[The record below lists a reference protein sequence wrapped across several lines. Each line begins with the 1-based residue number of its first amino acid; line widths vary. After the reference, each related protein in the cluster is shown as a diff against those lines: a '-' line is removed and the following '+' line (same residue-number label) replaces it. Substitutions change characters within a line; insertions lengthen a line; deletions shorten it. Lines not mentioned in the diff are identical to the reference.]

1 MSNDPNAAKYQI
13 RARIS
18 AEGVID
24 KPDVV
29 GAVFGQTEGLLGD
42 ELDLRDLQKSGRIG
56 RIEVE
61 IDSRKGKSEGEIR
74 SPPRWT
80 RSRPPSWPL
89 ASRPSTVSVPA
100 GPRSRSSASRIS
112 VSPSAR
118 RSSNAPRSILQKLQE
133 EAKGVGIDLTESVRK
148 AVQVE
153 EITTYG
159 PEHLPAGPN
168 IDQADALIVVEGRSD
183 VLNLL
188 RCGIKN
194 VIAVE
199 GTSVPQTVKDLSRG
213 KTVTVFTDGDRAGE
227 LILREMLQTMD
238 IDFVARAPRGSEV
251 EELTQKQLVKCLRNK
266 IPIEPVPGDDR
277 LRVLGLD
284 PYPDG
289 RARRRVRGRTFRARG
304 GERRDERRDDRR
316 DDRRDNR
323 REPERERMP
332 PPPPPN
338 RPAPMPVAPPPPPAA
353 LSPELQRYLE
363 LLGSVENASR
373 SLILGADDA
382 VVREAPIKEMIET
395 IQALDVPAK
404 TLIFDGVVSQRL
416 LDVAQEKG
424 IGTGHRE
431 PRGRGRKDPRGSPR
445 RDEARPPAPGRS
457 LGGRGRDPT
466 PSGPGRSLGRDRLRA
481 SAP

>member
-1 MSNDPNAAKYQI
+1 MTNDPNAAKYQI

-61 IDSRKGKSEGEIR
+61 IDSRKGKSEGEILI
-74 SPPRWT
+74 
-80 RSRPPSWPL
+80 PSSLDQVETAIL
-89 ASRPSTVSVPA
+89 ASGLETVDRIGPCRAKIEVVSVEDI
-100 GPRSRSSASRIS
+100 RIS
-112 VSPSAR
+112 KRQKVVERAKE
-118 RSSNAPRSILQKLQE
+118 ILAHLQE
-133 EAKGVGIDLTESVRK
+133 ESKGVGLDLTEAVRK

-159 PEHLPAGPN
+159 PEHLPSGPN

-251 EELTQKQLVKCLRNK
+251 EELTQKQLLKCLRNK
-266 IPIEPVPGDDR
+266 IPINQYLEMSGFESTGSTREPREERAEEG
-277 LRVLGLD
+277 G
-284 PYPDG
+284 G
-289 RARRRVRGRTFRARG
+289 RGERR
-304 GERRDERRDDRR
+304 EDRRDERGGG
-316 DDRRDNR
+316 R
-323 REPERERMP
+323 REERERVPPIRAP
-332 PPPPPN
+332 PP
-338 RPAPMPVAPPPPPAA
+338 PPPPPAA
-353 LSPELQRYLE
+353 PAAPLSPELQHYFE
-363 LLGSVENASR
+363 LLDSVENASK
-373 SLILGADDA
+373 SLFVGEGDAIVGEAPVKDMIDALAGLGTPAKA
-382 VVREAPIKEMIET
+382 VV
-395 IQALDVPAK
+395 
-404 TLIFDGVVSQRL
+404 FDGIVSQRL

-424 IGTGHRE
+424 ILTVVATRLGPVGKMPENIRVFTKADLA
-431 PRGRGRKDPRGSPR
+431 PPNS
-445 RDEARPPAPGRS
+445 AR
-457 LGGRGRDPT
+457 
-466 PSGPGRSLGRDRLRA
+466 
-481 SAP
+481 

>member
-1 MSNDPNAAKYQI
+1 MTSDPNAAKYQI

-29 GAVFGQTEGLLGD
+29 GAVFGQTEGLMGD

-61 IDSRKGKSEGEIR
+61 IDSRKGKSEGEIVI
-74 SPPRWT
+74 
-80 RSRPPSWPL
+80 PSSL
-89 ASRPSTVSVPA
+89 DQVETAIVASGLETVDRIGPCRAKIEVVSVEDI
-100 GPRSRSSASRIS
+100 RIS
-112 VSPSAR
+112 KRQKVVERAKE
-118 RSSNAPRSILQKLQE
+118 ILGRLQE
-133 EAKGVGIDLTESVRK
+133 ESKGVGLDLTEAVRA

-251 EELTQKQLVKCLRNK
+251 EELTQKQLLKCLRNK
-266 IPIEPVPGDDR
+266 IPINQYLEMSGFESTGATREPRDERGE
-277 LRVLGLD
+277 GG
-284 PYPDG
+284 G
-289 RARRRVRGRTFRARG
+289 RP
-304 GERRDERRDDRR
+304 ERREERDGSGGSRRDDR
-316 DDRRDNR
+316 DRAPARA
-323 REPERERMP
+323 P
-332 PPPPPN
+332 
-338 RPAPMPVAPPPPPAA
+338 PAPAAPVATAPSVP
-353 LSPELQRYLE
+353 LSPELGRYFE
-363 LLGSVENASR
+363 LLNGVENASR
-373 SLILGADDA
+373 CLFVGENDA
-382 VVREAPIKEMIET
+382 VVGEAPVKEMIDAIGQLAT
-395 IQALDVPAK
+395 PAK
-404 TLIFDGVVSQRL
+404 AVVFDGIVSQRL

-424 IGTGHRE
+424 IGTVVGTRLGPIGKFPE
-431 PRGRGRKDPRGSPR
+431 QVKIYTRAD
-445 RDEARPPAPGRS
+445 
-457 LGGRGRDPT
+457 LGGPGG
-466 PSGPGRSLGRDRLRA
+466 GPR
-481 SAP
+481 

>member
-1 MSNDPNAAKYQI
+1 MTNDPNAAKYQI

-61 IDSRKGKSEGEIR
+61 IDSRKGKSEGEILI
-74 SPPRWT
+74 
-80 RSRPPSWPL
+80 PSSLDQVETAIL
-89 ASRPSTVSVPA
+89 ASGLETVDRIGPCRAKIEVVSVEDI
-100 GPRSRSSASRIS
+100 RIS
-112 VSPSAR
+112 KRQKVVERAKE
-118 RSSNAPRSILQKLQE
+118 ILAHLQE
-133 EAKGVGIDLTESVRK
+133 ESKGVGLDLTEAVRK

-159 PEHLPAGPN
+159 LEHLPSGPN

-251 EELTQKQLVKCLRNK
+251 EELTQKQLLKCLRNK
-266 IPIEPVPGDDR
+266 IPINQYLEMSGFESTGSTREPREERAEEG
-277 LRVLGLD
+277 G
-284 PYPDG
+284 G
-289 RARRRVRGRTFRARG
+289 RGERR
-304 GERRDERRDDRR
+304 EDRRDERGGG
-316 DDRRDNR
+316 R
-323 REPERERMP
+323 REERERVPPIRAP
-332 PPPPPN
+332 PP
-338 RPAPMPVAPPPPPAA
+338 PPPPPAA
-353 LSPELQRYLE
+353 PAAPLSPELQHYFE
-363 LLGSVENASR
+363 LLDSVENASK
-373 SLILGADDA
+373 SLFVGEDDA
-382 VVREAPIKEMIET
+382 IVGEAPVKEMIDA
-395 IQALDVPAK
+395 IANLAAPAK
-404 TLIFDGVVSQRL
+404 AVVFDGIVSQRL

-424 IGTGHRE
+424 IVTVVATR
-431 PRGRGRKDPRGSPR
+431 
-445 RDEARPPAPGRS
+445 
-457 LGGRGRDPT
+457 LGPVGKMPENVRVFTKADL
-466 PSGPGRSLGRDRLRA
+466 SVA
-481 SAP
+481 SAGR

>member
-1 MSNDPNAAKYQI
+1 MTNDPNAAKYQI
-13 RARIS
+13 RARIT
-18 AEGVID
+18 ADGVID

-29 GAVFGQTEGLLGD
+29 GAVFGQTEGLLGE

-61 IDSRKGKSEGEIR
+61 IDSRKGKSEGEIII
-74 SPPRWT
+74 
-80 RSRPPSWPL
+80 PSSLDQVETAIL
-89 ASRPSTVSVPA
+89 ASGLETVDRIGPCRAKIEIISVEDI
-100 GPRSRSSASRIS
+100 RIS
-112 VSPSAR
+112 KRQKVVERAKE
-118 RSSNAPRSILQKLQE
+118 ILSRLQE
-133 EAKGVGIDLTESVRK
+133 DSKGVGLDLTEAVRK

-251 EELTQKQLVKCLRNK
+251 EELTQKQLLKCLRNK
-266 IPIEPVPGDDR
+266 IPINQYLEMSGFESTGATREPREERGEE
-277 LRVLGLD
+277 GG
-284 PYPDG
+284 G
-289 RARRRVRGRTFRARG
+289 RSERREEHG
-304 GERRDERRDDRR
+304 GGGGPSRRDERERD
-316 DDRRDNR
+316 
-323 REPERERMP
+323 RERGP
-332 PPPPPN
+332 PSRAPTP
-338 RPAPMPVAPPPPPAA
+338 PAPVPAA
-353 LSPELQRYLE
+353 PLPPELSRYFD
-363 LLGSVENASR
+363 LLHGVENASR
-373 SLILGADDA
+373 CLFVGENDS
-382 VVREAPIKEMIET
+382 VVGEAPVKEMIEAVAKLT
-395 IQALDVPAK
+395 TPAK
-404 TLIFDGVVSQRL
+404 AIVFDGIVSQRL

-424 IGTGHRE
+424 IGTVVGTRMG
-431 PRGRGRKDPRGSPR
+431 PVGKFPDQVRIFTKADLG
-445 RDEARPPAPGRS
+445 PAG
-457 LGGRGRDPT
+457 GGR
-466 PSGPGRSLGRDRLRA
+466 
-481 SAP
+481 

>member
-1 MSNDPNAAKYQI
+1 MTNDPSAAKYQI

-61 IDSRKGKSEGEIR
+61 IDSRKGKSEGEIII
-74 SPPRWT
+74 
-80 RSRPPSWPL
+80 PSSLDQVETAIL
-89 ASRPSTVSVPA
+89 ASGLETVDRIGPCRAKIEIVSVEDI
-100 GPRSRSSASRIS
+100 RIS
-112 VSPSAR
+112 KRQKVVDRAKE
-118 RSSNAPRSILQKLQE
+118 ILSRLQE
-133 EAKGVGIDLTESVRK
+133 ESKGVGMDLTEAVRK

-251 EELTQKQLVKCLRNK
+251 EELTQKQLLKCLRNK
-266 IPIEPVPGDDR
+266 IPLNQYLEMSGFESTGGTRGPREDRGDSDGGRPEP
-277 LRVLGLD
+277 
-284 PYPDG
+284 
-289 RARRRVRGRTFRARG
+289 
-304 GERRDERRDDRR
+304 RRDDRNGGGNRR
-316 DDRRDNR
+316 DDR
-323 REPERERMP
+323 ERLPPPPPRAPMPIP
-332 PPPPPN
+332 PPPPPT
-338 RPAPMPVAPPPPPAA
+338 PAA
-353 LSPELQRYLE
+353 QLTPELARYFD
-363 LLGSVENASR
+363 LLNGVENASKC
-373 SLILGADDA
+373 LIVGENDA
-382 VVREAPIKEMIET
+382 VVGEAAVKDMIET
-395 IQALDVPAK
+395 ISSFGGPAK
-404 TLIFDGVVSQRL
+404 AVIFDGIVSQRL

-424 IGTGHRE
+424 IGTVVATRLGPIGKLPESVRVYTRADLG
-431 PRGRGRKDPRGSPR
+431 PVPA
-445 RDEARPPAPGRS
+445 AR
-457 LGGRGRDPT
+457 
-466 PSGPGRSLGRDRLRA
+466 
-481 SAP
+481 

>member
-1 MSNDPNAAKYQI
+1 MTSDPNAAKYQI

-29 GAVFGQTEGLLGD
+29 GAVFGQTEGLMGD

-61 IDSRKGKSEGEIR
+61 IDSRKGKSEGEIVI
-74 SPPRWT
+74 
-80 RSRPPSWPL
+80 PSSL
-89 ASRPSTVSVPA
+89 DQVETAIVASGLETVDRIGPCRAKIEVISVEDI
-100 GPRSRSSASRIS
+100 RIS
-112 VSPSAR
+112 KRQKVVERAKE
-118 RSSNAPRSILQKLQE
+118 ILGRLQE
-133 EAKGVGIDLTESVRK
+133 DSKGVGIDLTEAVRA

-251 EELTQKQLVKCLRNK
+251 EELTQKALLKCLRNK
-266 IPIEPVPGDDR
+266 IPINQYLEMSGFESTGATREPREERGEPE
-277 LRVLGLD
+277 
-284 PYPDG
+284 G
-289 RARRRVRGRTFRARG
+289 RSERG
-304 GERRDERRDDRR
+304 DRR
-316 DDRRDNR
+316 DDRDRMPRRD
-323 REPERERMP
+323 EGRERGMP
-332 PPPPPN
+332 EPRGPMPSATAA
-338 RPAPMPVAPPPPPAA
+338 PAPAVPLP
-353 LSPELQRYLE
+353 PELARYFD
-363 LLGSVENASR
+363 LLHGVENASR
-373 SLILGADDA
+373 CLFVGEDDA
-382 VVREAPIKEMIET
+382 VVGESPVKEMIEAIGNLAT
-395 IQALDVPAK
+395 PTKA
-404 TLIFDGVVSQRL
+404 LIFDGIVSQRL
-416 LDVAQEKG
+416 LDAAHEKG
-424 IGTGHRE
+424 IGTVV
-431 PRGRGRKDPRGSPR
+431 GSKLGPVGKVPEEIR
-445 RDEARPPAPGRS
+445 IFTKADLAGPMGAR
-457 LGGRGRDPT
+457 
-466 PSGPGRSLGRDRLRA
+466 
-481 SAP
+481 

>member
-1 MSNDPNAAKYQI
+1 MTNDPSAAKYQI

-61 IDSRKGKSEGEIR
+61 IDSRKGKSEGEIII
-74 SPPRWT
+74 
-80 RSRPPSWPL
+80 PSSLDQVETAIL
-89 ASRPSTVSVPA
+89 ASGLETVDRIGPCRAKVEVISVEDI
-100 GPRSRSSASRIS
+100 RIS
-112 VSPSAR
+112 KRQKVVDRAKEILAR
-118 RSSNAPRSILQKLQE
+118 LQE
-133 EAKGVGIDLTESVRK
+133 ESKGVGLDLTEAVRK
-148 AVQVE
+148 AVQVD

-183 VLNLL
+183 VLTLL

-251 EELTQKQLVKCLRNK
+251 EELTQKQLLKCLRNK
-266 IPIEPVPGDDR
+266 IPINQYLEMSGFESTGATREPREERGESGGNGNRNDR
-277 LRVLGLD
+277 RED
-284 PYPDG
+284 
-289 RARRRVRGRTFRARG
+289 RNG
-304 GERRDERRDDRR
+304 GGPRRD
-316 DDRRDNR
+316 
-323 REPERERMP
+323 ERERMP
-332 PPPPPN
+332 TPIP
-338 RPAPMPVAPPPPPAA
+338 RAPAPPPPAVPAA
-353 LSPELQRYLE
+353 PTAQLPPELAHYFE
-363 LLGSVENASR
+363 LLSGVENASR
-373 SLILGADDA
+373 CLIVGENDA
-382 VVREAPIKEMIET
+382 VVAEGPVKEMIEA
-395 IQALDVPAK
+395 ISALSGPAK
-404 TLIFDGVVSQRL
+404 AIVFDGIVSQRL

-424 IGTGHRE
+424 IGTVVGTRLGPVGKIPDAVRIFTKADLAGPNA
-431 PRGRGRKDPRGSPR
+431 PR
-445 RDEARPPAPGRS
+445 
-457 LGGRGRDPT
+457 
-466 PSGPGRSLGRDRLRA
+466 
-481 SAP
+481 

>member
-1 MSNDPNAAKYQI
+1 MTNDPNAAKYQI
-13 RARIS
+13 RARIA

-61 IDSRKGKSEGEIR
+61 IDSRKGKSEGEILI
-74 SPPRWT
+74 
-80 RSRPPSWPL
+80 PSSLDQVETAIL
-89 ASRPSTVSVPA
+89 ASGLETVDRIGPCRAKIEVVSVEDI
-100 GPRSRSSASRIS
+100 RIS
-112 VSPSAR
+112 KRQKVVERAKEILAR
-118 RSSNAPRSILQKLQE
+118 LQE
-133 EAKGVGIDLTESVRK
+133 ESKGVGLDLTEAVRK

-159 PEHLPAGPN
+159 PEHLPSGPN

-251 EELTQKQLVKCLRNK
+251 EELTQKQLLKCLRNK
-266 IPIEPVPGDDR
+266 IPINQYLEMSGFESTGSTREPREERGEE
-277 LRVLGLD
+277 GG
-284 PYPDG
+284 G
-289 RARRRVRGRTFRARG
+289 RG
-304 GERRDERRDDRR
+304 ERRDDRGER
-316 DDRRDNR
+316 GGGR
-323 REPERERMP
+323 REERERGPPQRLP
-332 PPPPPN
+332 PPPPP
-338 RPAPMPVAPPPPPAA
+338 PPPPPAA
-353 LSPELQRYLE
+353 PLSPELQRYFDLLE
-363 LLGSVENASR
+363 SVENASK
-373 SLILGADDA
+373 SLFVGEGDAIVGEAPVKDMIDALAGLGAPAKA
-382 VVREAPIKEMIET
+382 VV
-395 IQALDVPAK
+395 
-404 TLIFDGVVSQRL
+404 FDGIVSQRL

-424 IGTGHRE
+424 IQTVVATR
-431 PRGRGRKDPRGSPR
+431 
-445 RDEARPPAPGRS
+445 
-457 LGGRGRDPT
+457 LGPVGKMPENVRVFTKAD
-466 PSGPGRSLGRDRLRA
+466 LGA
-481 SAP
+481 SR

>member
-1 MSNDPNAAKYQI
+1 MTNDPSAAKYEV
-13 RARIS
+13 RARIT

-61 IDSRKGKSEGEIR
+61 IDSRKGKSEGEIII
-74 SPPRWT
+74 
-80 RSRPPSWPL
+80 PSSLDQVETAIL
-89 ASRPSTVSVPA
+89 ASGLETVDRIGPCRAKIEVVSVEDI
-100 GPRSRSSASRIS
+100 RIS
-112 VSPSAR
+112 KRQKVVERAKELLAR
-118 RSSNAPRSILQKLQE
+118 IQE
-133 EAKGVGIDLTESVRK
+133 GSKGVGMDLTEAVRK

-251 EELTQKQLVKCLRNK
+251 EELTQKALLKCLRNK
-266 IPIEPVPGDDR
+266 IPINQYLEMSGFESTGASREPREERSEGDS
-277 LRVLGLD
+277 GGGGG
-284 PYPDG
+284 G
-289 RARRRVRGRTFRARG
+289 RS
-304 GERRDERRDDRR
+304 DRR
-316 DDRRDNR
+316 DDRGERGGGRRD
-323 REPERERMP
+323 ERDRGMP
-332 PPPPPN
+332 PP
-338 RPAPMPVAPPPPPAA
+338 RPMPVPVAPPVPAA
-353 LSPELQRYLE
+353 PLPPELSHYFE
-363 LLGSVENASR
+363 LLHGVENASR
-373 SLILGADDA
+373 CLFVGEDDA
-382 VVREAPIKEMIET
+382 VVGEAPIKEMIEAISNLST
-395 IQALDVPAK
+395 PAK
-404 TLIFDGVVSQRL
+404 AVVFDGIVSQRL
-416 LDVAQEKG
+416 LDVAHEKG
-424 IGTGHRE
+424 IGTVVGTR
-431 PRGRGRKDPRGSPR
+431 
-445 RDEARPPAPGRS
+445 
-457 LGGRGRDPT
+457 LGPVGKIPDQLRIFTKSDLA
-466 PSGPGRSLGRDRLRA
+466 GPGGPR
-481 SAP
+481 

>member
-1 MSNDPNAAKYQI
+1 MTNDPNAAKYQI
-13 RARIS
+13 RARIA

-61 IDSRKGKSEGEIR
+61 IDSRKGKSEGEILI
-74 SPPRWT
+74 
-80 RSRPPSWPL
+80 PSSLDQVETAIL
-89 ASRPSTVSVPA
+89 ASGLETVDRIGPCRAKIEVVSVEDI
-100 GPRSRSSASRIS
+100 RIS
-112 VSPSAR
+112 KRQKVVERAKE
-118 RSSNAPRSILQKLQE
+118 ILAHLQE
-133 EAKGVGIDLTESVRK
+133 ESKGVGLDLTEAVRK

-159 PEHLPAGPN
+159 SEHLPSGPN

-251 EELTQKQLVKCLRNK
+251 EELTQKQLLKCLRNK
-266 IPIEPVPGDDR
+266 IPINQYLEMSGFESTGSTREPREERGEE
-277 LRVLGLD
+277 GG
-284 PYPDG
+284 G
-289 RARRRVRGRTFRARG
+289 R
-304 GERRDERRDDRR
+304 GERRDERREE
-316 DDRRDNR
+316 R
-323 REPERERMP
+323 REERGGGRREERERGAPPTRLPPAP
-332 PPPPPN
+332 PPPPP
-338 RPAPMPVAPPPPPAA
+338 PPPPPAA
-353 LSPELQRYLE
+353 PLSPELQRYFE
-363 LLGSVENASR
+363 LLAGVENESR
-373 SLILGADDA
+373 SLFVGEGDQIVGESPVKDMIEALANLGTPAKA
-382 VVREAPIKEMIET
+382 VV
-395 IQALDVPAK
+395 
-404 TLIFDGVVSQRL
+404 FDGIVSQRL

-424 IGTGHRE
+424 IVTVVATRLGPVGKMPENVRVFT
-431 PRGRGRKDPRGSPR
+431 KADL
-445 RDEARPPAPGRS
+445 APAANR
-457 LGGRGRDPT
+457 
-466 PSGPGRSLGRDRLRA
+466 
-481 SAP
+481 

>member
-1 MSNDPNAAKYQI
+1 MTSDPSAAKYQI

-61 IDSRKGKSEGEIR
+61 IDSRKGKSEGEIVI
-74 SPPRWT
+74 
-80 RSRPPSWPL
+80 PSSLDQVETAIL
-89 ASRPSTVSVPA
+89 ASGLETVDRIGPCRAKVEVVSVEDI
-100 GPRSRSSASRIS
+100 R
-112 VSPSAR
+112 VSKRQKVVDRAKE
-118 RSSNAPRSILQKLQE
+118 ILAHIQE
-133 EAKGVGIDLTESVRK
+133 GSKGVGIDLTEAVRK

-153 EITTYG
+153 EITSYG

-168 IDQADALIVVEGRSD
+168 VDQADALIVVEGRSD

-251 EELTQKQLVKCLRNK
+251 EELTQKQLLKCLRNK
-266 IPIEPVPGDDR
+266 IPINQYLEMSGFESTGATREPREERGE
-277 LRVLGLD
+277 GG
-284 PYPDG
+284 G
-289 RARRRVRGRTFRARG
+289 RPERREERG
-304 GERRDERRDDRR
+304 GN
-316 DDRRDNR
+316 NR
-323 REPERERMP
+323 REER
-332 PPPPPN
+332 
-338 RPAPMPVAPPPPPAA
+338 APPVAARPVSPPPAA
-353 LSPELQRYLE
+353 APPMPPDLARYFDLLQ
-363 LLGSVENASR
+363 GVENASR
-373 SLILGADDA
+373 CLFVGDDDA
-382 VVREAPIKEMIET
+382 VVGEAPVKEM
-395 IQALDVPAK
+395 LDAIVQLPTPAK
-404 TLIFDGVVSQRL
+404 AIVFDGIISQRL
-416 LDVAQEKG
+416 LDVVEEKG
-424 IGTGHRE
+424 IGTVVATR
-431 PRGRGRKDPRGSPR
+431 
-445 RDEARPPAPGRS
+445 
-457 LGGRGRDPT
+457 LGPVGKFPEQVRIFTRTDLQ
-466 PSGPGRSLGRDRLRA
+466 GPGGAR
-481 SAP
+481 

>member
-1 MSNDPNAAKYQI
+1 MTNDPNAAKYQI
-13 RARIS
+13 RARIA

-61 IDSRKGKSEGEIR
+61 IDSRKGKSEGEILI
-74 SPPRWT
+74 
-80 RSRPPSWPL
+80 PSSLDQVETAIL
-89 ASRPSTVSVPA
+89 ASGLETVDRIGPCRAKIEVVSVEDI
-100 GPRSRSSASRIS
+100 RIS
-112 VSPSAR
+112 KRQKVVERAKE
-118 RSSNAPRSILQKLQE
+118 ILAHLQE
-133 EAKGVGIDLTESVRK
+133 ESKGVGLDLTEAVRK

-159 PEHLPAGPN
+159 PEHLPSGPN

-251 EELTQKQLVKCLRNK
+251 EELTQKQLLKCLRNK
-266 IPIEPVPGDDR
+266 IPINQYLEMSGFESTGSTREPREERGEESA
-277 LRVLGLD
+277 
-284 PYPDG
+284 G
-289 RARRRVRGRTFRARG
+289 R

-316 DDRRDNR
+316 EDRPGGGRRDDR
-323 REPERERMP
+323 ERAPPARQPLP
-332 PPPPPN
+332 PPPP
-338 RPAPMPVAPPPPPAA
+338 PPPPPAA
-353 LSPELQRYLE
+353 APLTPELQRYFE
-363 LLGSVENASR
+363 LLDGVENASKTLFVGEGDEVV
-373 SLILGADDA
+373 SEAPVKDMIEAITNLATPAKA
-382 VVREAPIKEMIET
+382 VV
-395 IQALDVPAK
+395 
-404 TLIFDGVVSQRL
+404 FDGIVSQRL

-424 IGTGHRE
+424 IPTIVATRLGPIGKMPENVKVFT
-431 PRGRGRKDPRGSPR
+431 KADL
-445 RDEARPPAPGRS
+445 AAPG
-457 LGGRGRDPT
+457 
-466 PSGPGRSLGRDRLRA
+466 A
-481 SAP
+481 SR